1 MEHLTVDLSKT
12 GIRNPL
18 LRDYLEG
25 HPRLQQFYRWKPE
38 FNSFE
43 EVIQERMKFK
53 VDRIVLMTEL
63 ENQHLAF
70 YDKYPNLKSQIKAIE
85 SEKTFTVTT
94 GHQLC
99 LATGPLY
106 FIYKIVSTINLAKE
120 LKQRFPE
127 YHFIPVYWMATEDH
141 DFEEINHLYL
151 FNKKIIWEQHVK
163 GVTGKIPTNT
173 LAPVLAELNEL
184 LGDTIAVA
192 DIIQLME
199 DAYLNHNNLS
209 DATRFLVLHLFGDE
223 GLLVID
229 ADRKE
234 LKMLFQHV
242 MKEELENQ
250 ASMKLVTQTNK
261 QLESYYQ
268 LQISPRPIN
277 LFYLDDGFRER
288 IIKAPDTHFEI
299 INTDLAFSSTFMM
312 DLLHHQPERFSPNV
326 VLRPVYQEAILPNLA
341 YVGGPGEI
349 SYWLQLKSV
358 FDHFG
363 IFYPMLVPRNHA
375 LIINHK
381 QLQKFT
387 ALGFTKED
395 LFRPV
400 DELISQYVKSLD
412 GISSSLEKE
421 KEKISV
427 ILNEIAIQFSTVD
440 STLQAT
446 VQSELQRSLN
456 GMEGLEKK
464 LQAALK
470 RKNETAVNQIKSTI
484 EKVKPANQ
492 FQERYSNFI
501 PYYLKYN
508 HDFIKELLDVMKPLS
523 VDLDL
528 FVEEG

>member
-25 HPRLQQFYRWKPE
+25 HPRLQQFYRWKPD

-43 EVIQERMKFK
+43 EVIQERIKFK

-63 ENQHLAF
+63 ESQHLAY
-70 YDKYPNLKSQIKAIE
+70 YDKFPGLKSQVKSIG
-85 SEKTFTVTT
+85 SERTFTVTT

-106 FIYKIVSTINLAKE
+106 FIYKIVSTINLANK
-120 LKQRFPE
+120 LKKRFPE

-151 FNKKIIWEQHVK
+151 FNKKITWEQNVK

-173 LAPVLAELNEL
+173 LAPVIAELREL
-184 LGDTIAVA
+184 LGDTIAETDVVK
-192 DIIQLME
+192 LLE
-199 DAYLNHNNLS
+199 EAYLNHHNLS
-209 DATRFLVLHLFGDE
+209 DATRFLVLHFFGEE

-234 LKMLFQHV
+234 LKMLFQEV
-242 MKEELENQ
+242 MKDELENQ
-250 ASMKLVTQTNK
+250 VSMKLVTQTNK
-261 QLESYYQ
+261 LLESYYQ

-277 LFYLDDGFRER
+277 LFYLDEGFRER
-288 IIKAPDTHFEI
+288 IVKAPDTHFEI
-299 INTDLAFSSTFMM
+299 INTDLAFSFTFMM
-312 DLLHHQPERFSPNV
+312 DLLKHQPERFSPNV

-341 YVGGPGEI
+341 YIGGSGET
-349 SYWLQLKSV
+349 SYWLQLKNV

-375 LIINHK
+375 LIINQK

-387 ALGFTKED
+387 ALGFAKED

-412 GISSSLEKE
+412 GIPSSLEDE
-421 KEKISV
+421 KEKITV
-427 ILNEIAIQFSTVD
+427 ILNEVASQFSAVD

-446 VQSELQRSLN
+446 VQSELKRTLN
-456 GMEGLEKK
+456 GMDGLEKK

-492 FQERYSNFI
+492 LQERYSNFI

-508 HDFIKELLDVMKPLS
+508 QGFIKELLSVMKPLS
-523 VDLDL
+523 EDLDL